1 MISDLRKLLFGS
13 QPAESETQTD
23 FDELHLAAAA
33 LLVEA
38 AVLDGHFESVERD
51 AIALGLNRHF
61 GLDEQEIV
69 VLIEKAEQAVAE
81 SVELYGFT
89 RTIKD
94 RLEPEERV
102 AILEMLW
109 QVAYADGSLHDYEA
123 GLVRRVAGL
132 LYVSDK
138 ESGEARQRVLSRL
151 DTEDGSL
158 K

>member
-13 QPAESETQTD
+13 KPDESASQTD
-23 FDELHLAAAA
+23 FDEMHLAAAA

-38 AVLDGHFESVERD
+38 AVLDGRFESVERD

-61 GLDEQEIV
+61 GLDEQEIL

-123 GLVRRVAGL
+123 GLARRVAGL

-151 DTEDGSL
+151 DTGDGSL